1 AHRLR
6 PAGSCIRDFRTPDG
20 TRNPSAMSA
29 IEANFASARKQTLQ
43 LTALKVVIASE
54 PAKAQLGTRGRTFRR
69 GNNLKKR
76 FATHSM
82 PRHGEI

>member
-1 AHRLR
+1 MLQGSNAAHVGHKGEL
-6 PAGSCIRDFRTPDG
+6 
-20 TRNPSAMSA
+20 
-29 IEANFASARKQTLQ
+29 ASARKQTLQ
-43 LTALKVVIASE
+43 LTTLKVVVAPE
-54 PAKAQLGTRGRTFRR
+54 PAKARGRTFRC

>member
-1 AHRLR
+1 MSGMRR
-6 PAGSCIRDFRTPDG
+6 
-20 TRNPSAMSA
+20 MSA

-43 LTALKVVIASE
+43 LTTLKVVVAPE
-54 PAKAQLGTRGRTFRR
+54 PAKAQVGTRGRTFRC

>member
-1 AHRLR
+1 M
-6 PAGSCIRDFRTPDG
+6 PAK
-20 TRNPSAMSA
+20 
-29 IEANFASARKQTLQ
+29 EANFASAPEAD
-43 LTALKVVIASE
+43 TAIDHAEGIVVAPE
-54 PAKAQLGTRGRTFRR
+54 PAKAQLGTRGRTFCC